1 MILGQLEQQRTGD
14 ICTYVRTYVHH
25 LRIRTYIIYV
35 RIRTYIIYT
44 YVRTS
49 FIRGRIV
56 YVRAYVQLCHLSRAC
71 QSHQFCQL
79 RVRTYVRSYVSV
91 HAHRCSP
98 LVLRLAH
105 LLGSVAHQ
113 AFGIAASS
121 RGSAMGITR
130 VQRRGKATAIPEF
143 DAETRVTREPC
154 VPQITDLECGLQRT
168 QTDYANRSCYTLLS
182 PKHVLLR
189 ALMHL
194 QAEVKDRRAEQKKV
208 NRCLCKLGM
217 MLKKSGCY
225 TVDRAMKRAHM
236 IAAPQEKGASTAV
249 KSVKKKAVVPKMQK
263 GKARPKMKNVHGQGI
278 PQQRQGIDAPPPP
291 GINAQSEGDGTQ
303 FEADGPPSVD
313 DESFATAT
321 AVGDETSSRENLS
334 PRPEDVDDVAVPGLD
349 VDYVDEEVGVASL
362 RG

>member
-1 MILGQLEQQRTGD
+1 M
-14 ICTYVRTYVHH
+14 
-25 LRIRTYIIYV
+25 
-35 RIRTYIIYT
+35 
-44 YVRTS
+44 
-49 FIRGRIV
+49 
-56 YVRAYVQLCHLSRAC
+56 
-71 QSHQFCQL
+71 
-79 RVRTYVRSYVSV
+79 
-91 HAHRCSP
+91 
-98 LVLRLAH
+98 
-105 LLGSVAHQ
+105 
-113 AFGIAASS
+113 
-121 RGSAMGITR
+121 
-130 VQRRGKATAIPEF
+130 QRRGKATAIPEF

-208 NRCLCKLGM
+208 NRCFLKLGM

-249 KSVKKKAVVPKMQK
+249 KSVKKKVVAPKMQK

-291 GINAQSEGDGTQ
+291 GINAQSEGDGAQ